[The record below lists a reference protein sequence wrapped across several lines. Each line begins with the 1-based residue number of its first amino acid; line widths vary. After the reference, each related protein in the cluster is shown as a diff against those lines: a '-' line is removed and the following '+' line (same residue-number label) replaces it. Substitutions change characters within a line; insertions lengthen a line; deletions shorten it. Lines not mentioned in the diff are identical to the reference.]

1 MSNNALTTSPSLAAA
16 AAPRPPVTSRPPAPT
31 PPAAATMS
39 ELDVLR
45 AQLAQA
51 NAEKEEANRR
61 AAAAEAARG
70 APGKITALVKS
81 KVKDTENGG
90 EKDGKGSILIYG
102 INSKFPAS
110 FYLQTLVKMVRAIKE
125 DDIVRKAVLE
135 NLAHVSVRLSPNAT
149 PVRCTTEPAI
159 AEAMQCLA
167 ELDELLGV
175 TRE

>member
-31 PPAAATMS
+31 PPAAGPS

-102 INSKFPAS
+102 INAKFPAS

-149 PVRCTTEPAI
+149 PVRCTTDAAI
-159 AEAMQCLA
+159 AEAMRCLT